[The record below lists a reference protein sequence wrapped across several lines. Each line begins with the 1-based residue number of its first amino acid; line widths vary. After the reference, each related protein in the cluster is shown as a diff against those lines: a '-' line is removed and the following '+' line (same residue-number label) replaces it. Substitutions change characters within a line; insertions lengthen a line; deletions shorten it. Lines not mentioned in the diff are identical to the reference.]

1 MYDKKIIKL
10 NKNMTS
16 FLFYNETL
24 KEIKKYYR
32 SDDYKIDRQPP
43 IISFEDVDYIDS
55 SAITCVMVLG
65 LYLKNFHNENIRLEF
80 KYNPNLLKTLYDIK
94 FFIISKELDIFSYDE
109 NLLGGFSDI
118 EHRKDH
124 KMNFYEHMNEYYQLS
139 DESKK
144 IKYKDTLFEYLRYNI
159 IPNNYLQI
167 IKDKNVF
174 NEYEISDVLNIFSEI
189 ICNAILYSKSYS
201 FTNVHTN
208 KYKTLI
214 SISDIGIGFEESLKQ
229 KKFFDYPIY
238 KKYKHNN
245 YCDIIENLRDFIM
258 IFESLNYSMNQDRQ
272 NLWRLKNMIVK
283 NGGTFR
289 IHYNTTQVIFTHSR
303 CQNCSKDSYEC
314 SICLLQ
320 DYNSNMQVSPIRL
333 FDTKFPGV
341 HIEVELK

>member
-1 MYDKKIIKL
+1 MYDESIIKL

-24 KEIKKYYR
+24 KEIREYYR
-32 SDDYKIDRQPP
+32 SAKYRINKQPP
-43 IISFEDVDYIDS
+43 IISFENVEYIDS
-55 SAITCVMVLG
+55 SVITCVIALG
-65 LYLKNFHNENIRLEF
+65 LYLKNYHNDNIVLEF
-80 KYNPNLLKTLYDIK
+80 KYNPNLLKTLYDVK
-94 FFIISKELDIFSYDE
+94 FFIISKKLDIFCFDN

-124 KMNFYEHMNEYYQLS
+124 KMHFYEHMNEYYQIS
-139 DESKK
+139 DDNQK

-167 IKDKNVF
+167 IKDKDVF
-174 NEYEISDVLNIFSEI
+174 NSNEVSDVLNIFSEI

-201 FTNVHTN
+201 FTNIHTD

-214 SISDIGIGFEESLKQ
+214 SISDIGIGFENSLKQ
-229 KKFFDYPIY
+229 KKSFDYPIY
-238 KKYKHNN
+238 QKYKNNN
-245 YCDIIENLRDFIM
+245 YSDITEKLRDFIM
-258 IFESLNYSMNQDRQ
+258 IFESLNYSMHQDRQ
-272 NLWRLKNMIVK
+272 NLWKLKNLIVK

-289 IHYNTTQVIFTHSR
+289 IHYNTTQIVFTHSR
-303 CQNCSKDSYEC
+303 CHNCLKDSYEC

-320 DYNSNMQVSPIRL
+320 DYNTNLHVSPVRI

-341 HIEVELK
+341 HIEIELK